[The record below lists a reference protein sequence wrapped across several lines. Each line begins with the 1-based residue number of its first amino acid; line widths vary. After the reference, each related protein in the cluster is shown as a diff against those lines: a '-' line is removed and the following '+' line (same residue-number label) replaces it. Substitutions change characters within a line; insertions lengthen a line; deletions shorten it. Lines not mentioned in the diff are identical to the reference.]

1 MVHTG
6 GARVVYLHPEGVWR
20 ATGGEIIA
28 HYLASGATFLAVRPL
43 ECAVK
48 SPQRSPRE
56 RSVSDVIPSALS
68 LLSTAGSR
76 TPVATTSASWAD
88 C

>member
-43 ECAVK
+43 ECRQITPALA
-48 SPQRSPRE
+48 RE